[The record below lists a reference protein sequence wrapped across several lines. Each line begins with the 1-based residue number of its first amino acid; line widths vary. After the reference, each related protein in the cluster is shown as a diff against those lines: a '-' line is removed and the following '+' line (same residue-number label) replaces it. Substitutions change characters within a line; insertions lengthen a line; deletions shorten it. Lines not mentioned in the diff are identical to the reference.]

1 MKPVSF
7 VIKEPGVTRFLGST
21 ESATISKRG
30 NSHARRMSTI
40 LLKFSPKSQ
49 EFSFRVYKSFLFFL
63 TSARGAALTNGRD
76 KLSSFCLMFVSPKS
90 FEGKSNLRTIWLLF
104 KFNLNLHVNSFIT
117 YFIAN
122 CFNNFNSLNLY
133 SLDDFLFIFARVIFH
148 K

>member
-63 TSARGAALTNGRD
+63 TSARGAALTNGRE
-76 KLSSFCLMFVSPKS
+76 KVSSIVHILRKISK
-90 FEGKSNLRTIWLLF
+90 ESNLRAIWVLL
-104 KFNLNLHVNSFIT
+104 K
-117 YFIAN
+117 
-122 CFNNFNSLNLY
+122 CKLNLY
-133 SLDDFLFIFARVIFH
+133 VNCCITFVLLIALTI
-148 K
+148 

>member
-63 TSARGAALTNGRD
+63 TSARGAALTNGRE
-76 KLSSFCLMFVSPKS
+76 KVSSIVHILRKISM
-90 FEGKSNLRTIWLLF
+90 ESNLRTIWVLL
-104 KFNLNLHVNSFIT
+104 KCNLNLFW
-117 YFIAN
+117 
-122 CFNNFNSLNLY
+122 
-133 SLDDFLFIFARVIFH
+133 
-148 K
+148 